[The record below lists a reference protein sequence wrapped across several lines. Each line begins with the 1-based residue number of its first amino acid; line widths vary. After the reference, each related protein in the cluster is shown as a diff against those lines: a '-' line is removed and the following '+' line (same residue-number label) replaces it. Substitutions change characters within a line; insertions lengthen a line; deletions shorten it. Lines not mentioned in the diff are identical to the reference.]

1 MVSDILWYNWGI
13 PHYLN
18 KFAWTSKMREVWVR
32 LSPRS
37 EKWTLLFDVM
47 VTVMI
52 SGIACLLIKL
62 THPEVRGGRRGD
74 IHVICSSAALALA
87 LAFALVFGFGI
98 GFGSGI
104 WLWYWLWLW
113 LLILHLLFM
122 RQLWPAFL
130 AWSLHFAWTSASA
143 LMSSLRWQR
152 FGGKGRFAETTEQEI
167 CIHVAN
173 SKVIYLYFKKIPRT
187 SRT

>member
-98 GFGSGI
+98 GFGCGFWFCICFLCVSFGLRF
-104 WLWYWLWLW
+104 WLGLFILLGLLLRLWC
-113 LLILHLLFM
+113 
-122 RQLWPAFL
+122 PA
-130 AWSLHFAWTSASA
+130 W
-143 LMSSLRWQR
+143 
-152 FGGKGRFAETTEQEI
+152 GGKDLVVRGDLLRPLNRKYAYMLQI
-167 CIHVAN
+167 A
-173 SKVIYLYFKKIPRT
+173 K
-187 SRT
+187 